1 MEIQV
6 DSLVEVTRL
15 IAMSVVV
22 GVGVFGPALAIG
34 KIVGSALESIGR
46 NPEAAGKIQ
55 PLMFVGVAFAEA
67 LAIFSIVIA
76 LLEKFT

>member
-1 MEIQV
+1 MDIQI
-6 DSLVEVTRL
+6 DSLIEVTRL
-15 IAMSVVV
+15 IAMSIVV

-46 NPEAAGKIQ
+46 NPEAASKIQ

-67 LAIFSIVIA
+67 LAIFAIVIA

>member
-6 DSLVEVTRL
+6 DSLIEVTRL

-34 KIVGSALESIGR
+34 KIVSGALDAIGR

-67 LAIFSIVIA
+67 LAIFAIVIA
-76 LLEKFT
+76 LLEKFS

>member
-1 MEIQV
+1 
-6 DSLVEVTRL
+6 
-15 IAMSVVV
+15 MSVVV

-34 KIVGSALESIGR
+34 RIVAGALDAIGR
-46 NPEAAGKIQ
+46 NPESAPKIQ

-67 LAIFSIVIA
+67 LAIFAIVIA